1 MTFIVGLVYP
11 AREAVAVMDKEEFP
25 IQEVHE
31 AGPDLLDEG
40 DPIPLPG
47 RRRDLTK
54 GNVLKLLVHMALPVA
69 IGLFFNTMFNVV
81 DTYFAGQ
88 LATEALAALS
98 VSFPVFFIII
108 ALTEGL
114 AVGASALVSY
124 HLGRGEE
131 REASE
136 ICTQVLVYGVLGTV
150 VLMTVGLNYAEDIFL
165 YLGATGA
172 YLDYALQY
180 IHVVFWGAVF
190 FVAASAFAGILLAHG
205 DSTALRNVLVAGFFL
220 NCTLDPWFLWG
231 GFGIPPMGIR
241 GIALATVV
249 IKALSAAYL
258 MWVVEA
264 EGLLTVR
271 SWRAFIPR
279 WKVLSRLTIHSLP
292 ASLNMMTVAV
302 GMFICTYF
310 IKQYGPAAVAAY
322 GIGLR
327 IEQIMLLPTIGVA
340 IGTLSLVGQN
350 YGAGHMDR
358 VSQALRYA
366 LSGSWIFISI
376 GVVFVYLWSYPLVS
390 LFSDDPLVLQY
401 GSQYLR
407 IAVFISWAYVT
418 VFTCSSALQAMHHPY
433 FVATLGLFRQF
444 VGRIGLFYLVI
455 NYTQWGIGAMWW
467 SLLVL
472 NWMTAVI
479 MLGYTAYLIW
489 RGWFLRAPSSEQ

>member
-172 YLDYALQY
+172 Y
-180 IHVVFWGAVF
+180 
-190 FVAASAFAGILLAHG
+190 
-205 DSTALRNVLVAGFFL
+205 
-220 NCTLDPWFLWG
+220 
-231 GFGIPPMGIR
+231 
-241 GIALATVV
+241 
-249 IKALSAAYL
+249 
-258 MWVVEA
+258 
-264 EGLLTVR
+264 
-271 SWRAFIPR
+271 
-279 WKVLSRLTIHSLP
+279 
-292 ASLNMMTVAV
+292 
-302 GMFICTYF
+302 
-310 IKQYGPAAVAAY
+310 
-322 GIGLR
+322 
-327 IEQIMLLPTIGVA
+327 
-340 IGTLSLVGQN
+340 
-350 YGAGHMDR
+350 
-358 VSQALRYA
+358 
-366 LSGSWIFISI
+366 
-376 GVVFVYLWSYPLVS
+376 
-390 LFSDDPLVLQY
+390 
-401 GSQYLR
+401 
-407 IAVFISWAYVT
+407 
-418 VFTCSSALQAMHHPY
+418 
-433 FVATLGLFRQF
+433 
-444 VGRIGLFYLVI
+444 
-455 NYTQWGIGAMWW
+455 
-467 SLLVL
+467 
-472 NWMTAVI
+472 
-479 MLGYTAYLIW
+479 
-489 RGWFLRAPSSEQ
+489 